1 MGQYTTD
8 YLRFPTLCDEYWTI
22 YFLNQTGR
30 RHLELK
36 KKSTLLAEPF
46 FRLLDFGQLLF
57 SSSVKKKTK
66 RGSAPRLKKIL
77 LNGKIFFKVAI
88 KN

>member
-1 MGQYTTD
+1 MSIG
-8 YLRFPTLCDEYWTI
+8 RSI
-22 YFLNQTGR
+22 SSIKQTGR

-36 KKSTLLAEPF
+36 KKSTMLAEPF
-46 FRLLDFGQLLF
+46 FRLLDFGELLF
-57 SSSVKKKTK
+57 SPSVKKKTK
-66 RGSAPRLKKIL
+66 RGSARSLKKIL